1 MQIISAAALHKEGNA
16 GKQPDQVGICK
27 YSIKCM
33 KAWEDV
39 AFSISLSFQWARGKK
54 FFQNTGSIKS
64 VCLKLPTIKS
74 LSSYCKK
81 KK

>member
-1 MQIISAAALHKEGNA
+1 MQMISAAALHKGNA

-39 AFSISLSFQWARGKK
+39 SSSISPSFQWARGKK
-54 FFQNTGSIKS
+54 FFQITGNVKS
-64 VCLKLPTIKS
+64 VGLKLPTIKS
-74 LSSYCKK
+74 LSSY
-81 KK
+81 